1 MGSTVTLR
9 GKDYT
14 VAGDSRD
21 ASFYE
26 AQDRPALRGK
36 DYCNCEHA
44 SVLREAIESA
54 LTALAAGS
62 EYGATLT
69 LKRALATDADACHDL
84 WNDLREN
91 IYTKES
97 E

>member
-1 MGSTVTLR
+1 MTLR
-9 GKDYT
+9 
-14 VAGDSRD
+14 A
-21 ASFYE
+21 
-26 AQDRPALRGK
+26 K

-69 LKRALATDADACHDL
+69 LKRALAADADACQLL
-84 WNDLREN
+84 WNDTREN
-91 IYTKES
+91 IYPTTTNTES